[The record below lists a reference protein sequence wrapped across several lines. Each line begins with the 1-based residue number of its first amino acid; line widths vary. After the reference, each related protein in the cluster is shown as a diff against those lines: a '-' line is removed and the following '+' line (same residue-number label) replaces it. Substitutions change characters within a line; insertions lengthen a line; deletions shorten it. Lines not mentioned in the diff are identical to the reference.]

1 MLLLNLEKSMAHRK
15 TVLLGNGILRVQ
27 EGGSFSISWQKVLE
41 ELSKKYSVPLS
52 DLSQKPLPLAF
63 EKIRL
68 QLIRDNQNPNIL
80 LKDVARLTKMAGSGT
95 YLMDVYS
102 GLTKHTLTTNYGFFI
117 EMGMGFKL
125 PIHDLFNKKVD
136 EKYYSLFRNETDQ
149 KNKTLWRI
157 HGEVAKPQSLLLGY
171 GQYAKYMG
179 QVKDYLYKGIKFA
192 GFKDEIRSPLM
203 GKSPDFS
210 FERNSEIYSWVDIF
224 LKDELHIIGLGL
236 DFSEIILWWLLSEK
250 MNLHAKYPKKVGTIN
265 YYSIELPNTIKP
277 VAQQCVRA
285 MLRDLGANVIEI
297 QAESYE
303 EGYKKIADSLKP
315 HLFARYQNNDY
326 LYVRKLVN

>member
-1 MLLLNLEKSMAHRK
+1 MAIRK

-27 EGGSFSISWQKVLE
+27 EGGSFSISWPKVLE
-41 ELSKKYSVPLS
+41 ELSSKYSVSLS

-250 MNLHAKYPKKVGTIN
+250 MNLHAKYPKKVGLIN
-265 YYSIELPNTIKP
+265 YYSIELPNIIKP

-297 QAESYE
+297 HAESYE
-303 EGYKKIADSLKP
+303 DGYKKIADSLKP
-315 HLFARYQNNDY
+315 DLCDRYDNNDY

>member
-1 MLLLNLEKSMAHRK
+1 MAHRK
-15 TVLLGNGILRVQ
+15 TVFLGNGILRVQ
-27 EGGSFSISWQKVLE
+27 EGGSFSISWPKVLE
-41 ELSKKYSVPLS
+41 ELSKKYSVSLN

-68 QLIRDNQNPNIL
+68 QLIRDNQNPSIL

-102 GLTKHTLTTNYGFFI
+102 GLTKHTLTTNYGFFV

-125 PIHDLFNKKVD
+125 PVHDLFNKKVD

-157 HGEVAKPQSLLLGY
+157 HGEADKPQSLLLGY
-171 GQYAKYMG
+171 GHYAKYMG

-192 GFKDEIRSPLM
+192 GLKDDIRSPLM

-210 FERNSEIYSWVDIF
+210 FEKNAEIYSWVDIF

-250 MNLHAKYPKKVGTIN
+250 MNLHAKYPKKVGSIN
-265 YYSIELPNTIKP
+265 YYSIELPNIIKP
-277 VAQQCVRA
+277 VAHQCVRA

-297 QAESYE
+297 QAQSYE
-303 EGYKKIADSLKP
+303 EGYKIIADSLKP

>member
-1 MLLLNLEKSMAHRK
+1 MAIRK

-102 GLTKHTLTTNYGFFI
+102 GLTKHTLTTNYGFFV
-117 EMGMGFKL
+117 EMGMGFRL
-125 PIHDLFNKKVD
+125 PVHDLFNKKIE

-157 HGEVAKPQSLLLGY
+157 HGEADMPQSLLLGY
-171 GQYAKYMG
+171 GHYAKYMG
-179 QVKDYLYKGIKFA
+179 QIKDYLYKGIKFA

-203 GKSPDFS
+203 GKSPDFN
-210 FERNSEIYSWVDIF
+210 FEKNAEIYSWIDIF

-250 MNLHAKYPKKVGTIN
+250 MSLYAKYPKKVGSIN
-265 YYSIELPNTIKP
+265 YYSIELPNIIKP

-285 MLRDLGANVIEI
+285 MLQDLGANIIEI

-315 HLFARYQNNDY
+315 DLCERYDYNDY

>member
-1 MLLLNLEKSMAHRK
+1 MAHRK
-15 TVLLGNGILRVQ
+15 TILLGNGILRIQ
-27 EGGSFSISWQKVLE
+27 KSGSFSLTWQEVLE
-41 ELSKKYSVPLS
+41 ELSKKYSTPLN

-68 QLIRDNQNPNIL
+68 QLVRDNQNPSIL
-80 LKDVARLTKMAGSGT
+80 LKDVARLTQMAGSGT
-95 YLMDVYS
+95 YLIDIYS
-102 GLTKHTLTTNYGFFI
+102 GLTKHTLTTNYGFFV
-117 EMGMGFKL
+117 EFGMGFRL
-125 PIHDLFNKKVD
+125 PIHDLFNKKIE

-157 HGEVAKPQSLLLGY
+157 HGEAKKPHSLLLGY

-192 GFKDEIRSPLM
+192 GFKELVRSPLM
-203 GKSPDFS
+203 GRHPDFS
-210 FERNSEIYSWVDIF
+210 FEKNAEIYSWIDIF

-250 MNLHAKYPKKVGTIN
+250 MNLNAKYPKKVGSIN

-277 VAQQCVRA
+277 IAQQCVRA

-297 QAESYE
+297 QAQSYE
-303 EGYKKIADSLKP
+303 EGYKKIANSLKP
-315 HLFARYQNNDY
+315 DLCDRYDNNDY

>member
-1 MLLLNLEKSMAHRK
+1 MAIRK

-27 EGGSFSISWQKVLE
+27 EWGSFSISWPKVLE
-41 ELSKKYSVPLS
+41 ELSSKYSVSLS

-179 QVKDYLYKGIKFA
+179 Q
-192 GFKDEIRSPLM
+192 ES
-203 GKSPDFS
+203 SCS
-210 FERNSEIYSWVDIF
+210 FTR
-224 LKDELHIIGLGL
+224 
-236 DFSEIILWWLLSEK
+236 
-250 MNLHAKYPKKVGTIN
+250 
-265 YYSIELPNTIKP
+265 
-277 VAQQCVRA
+277 
-285 MLRDLGANVIEI
+285 
-297 QAESYE
+297 
-303 EGYKKIADSLKP
+303 
-315 HLFARYQNNDY
+315 
-326 LYVRKLVN
+326 